1 MPGISEFSAAIDD
14 GAFTEELLS
23 EARTILAKE
32 PALCFFLKSTAL
44 HPSVETWMDMVV
56 QTVCH
61 RLLPTS
67 SSEPCLFC
75 PMNLRQV
82 FREAFTSDVLEL
94 GHTMHAAVY
103 HDLRAVVRRDPA
115 MNHPLQVILF
125 SKGFAATVCHRVAFR
140 MWYAHST
147 YTALFLQSQV
157 SAVFGLDIHP
167 AAQLGAALLF
177 DHGTG
182 IVVGE
187 TAQVGD
193 GCTILHGVT
202 LGGTGKETG
211 DRHPKVGEH
220 VLIGANASLL
230 GNIRIGDRSKI
241 GAGSVVLREIP
252 EGATAVGAPAKII
265 GHVKEEEP
273 GSDMD
278 ELLQNVQKNHIE
290 KLHNNNYHHHS
301 NDAGN
306 TIPQSP
312 PVPGVSSV
320 TDSSTDSEDDNN
332 IMDSHLFS
340 GTSLCPWREYAKLT
354 RCEVPADCVSAS
366 MLKNVLQ
373 PFGVLQIFPIL
384 FALDHHNVGHV
395 PVDQFQQDAEKVLR
409 KLTDLTPEQVQSVV
423 EQVVQQMSD
432 HLHHIPDTLTSLRQ
446 ASKNVSATTYF

>member
-1 MPGISEFSAAIDD
+1 MPETSEFSAAIDD
-14 GAFTEELLS
+14 TAFTEELLS
-23 EARTILAKE
+23 EARTILEQE

-44 HPSVETWMDMVV
+44 HPSVETWTDMVV

-82 FREAFTSDVLEL
+82 FREAFTSDILEL

-140 MWYAHST
+140 MWQACST

-278 ELLQNVQKNHIE
+278 ELLQNVQQNHIE
-290 KLHNNNYHHHS
+290 KLHHHHS
-301 NDAGN
+301 HDAAHT

-320 TDSSTDSEDDNN
+320 TDSSTDSEDDT

-366 MLKNVLQ
+366 MLKHVLQ
-373 PFGVLQIFPIL
+373 PFGVPQIFPIL
-384 FALDHHNVGHV
+384 FALDYQNVGHV
-395 PVDQFQQDAEKVLR
+395 PIDQFQQDAEKVLR

-423 EQVVQQMSD
+423 EQIVQQATN
-432 HLHHIPDTLTSLRQ
+432 HHHSTDKLTGLRP
-446 ASKNVSATTYF
+446 SSNTVSATSYF

>member
-1 MPGISEFSAAIDD
+1 MPETSELSANIDD
-14 GAFTEELLS
+14 AAFTEELLS
-23 EARTILAKE
+23 EARTILEQE
-32 PALCFFLKSTAL
+32 PALCFFLNCTAL
-44 HPSVETWMDMVV
+44 HPSVHSWTDMVV

-67 SSEPCLFC
+67 PSSVTEPCLFC
-75 PMNLRQV
+75 PMGLRQV
-82 FREAFTSDVLEL
+82 FREAFTSKVLEL

-140 MWYAHST
+140 MWYANST

-167 AAQLGAALLF
+167 AAQLGASLLF

-241 GAGSVVLREIP
+241 GAGSVVLRDIP

-290 KLHNNNYHHHS
+290 KLHHHHHHHS
-301 NDAGN
+301 NDAAN

-312 PVPGVSSV
+312 LVPGVSSV
-320 TDSSTDSEDDNN
+320 TDSSTDSEDDT

-373 PFGVLQIFPIL
+373 PFGVIQIFPIL
-384 FALDHHNVGHV
+384 FALDHQNVGHV
-395 PVDQFQQDAEKVLR
+395 LVDQFQQDAEKVLL
-409 KLTDLTPEQVQSVV
+409 KLTDLTPEQAQSVV
-423 EQVVQQMSD
+423 EQIVQQVSN
-432 HLHHIPDTLTSLRQ
+432 HHIRDKLTGLGQSPN
-446 ASKNVSATTYF
+446 NVSGTAYF